1 MNCWIIRLICELVKP
16 NIYMAECFSQKYCV
30 SWAYKRWKPIV
41 QTFPN
46 SSTSYPSTKS
56 FLFILCLFLGFLF
69 AHKCLPYTDYIPK
82 SHVLQVHGE
91 ELGAIF
97 QCLKD
102 PDGTD
107 HLQSRYFRGKA
118 RDLFP
123 ESLLLRV
130 RETYSILTHSL
141 KSICFLY

>member
-1 MNCWIIRLICELVKP
+1 MNCWIIRLICELIKL
-16 NIYMAECFSQKYCV
+16 NIYMAESFPQKYCV

-46 SSTSYPSTKS
+46 SCTSHSSTKS
-56 FLFILCLFLGFLF
+56 FLFILFLF
-69 AHKCLPYTDYIPK
+69 PGCPIAHKCLPYTDYIPK
-82 SHVLQVHGE
+82 SHVLQVHIE

-102 PDGTD
+102 PDGTH
-107 HLQSRYFRGKA
+107 HLQSRYCGDKA

-130 RETYSILTHSL
+130 RETYSILTHNL
-141 KSICFLY
+141 KRICFLY